1 MPEVSLPL
9 DPAGLRVIDVLLV
22 EDDPGDVL
30 MTREAFE
37 LSSIPSTLHVVGDG
51 EQAMHFLR
59 RTNEFTDAHRPG
71 LILLDLNLPRRN
83 GLEVLAE
90 LKADH
95 DLLTIPV
102 VILTTSQAETDI
114 LASYQSHANA
124 YITKP
129 VSFDS
134 FTEAIRQVDDF
145 FLTLVKL
152 PN

>member
-37 LSSIPSTLHVVGDG
+37 LFSIPSTLHVVGDG

-59 RTNEFTDAHRPG
+59 RTNEFTGAPRPG

-134 FTEAIRQVDDF
+134 FTEAIRQVDHF

-152 PN
+152 PD

>member
-1 MPEVSLPL
+1 MPEVSYPL
-9 DPAGLRVIDVLLV
+9 DPAGLQAINVLLV

-30 MTREAFE
+30 ITREAFE
-37 LSSIPSTLHVVGDG
+37 LSPVTSTLHVVGDG

-59 RTNEFTDAHRPG
+59 RTSQFAGAPRPG

-90 LKADH
+90 LKADP

-114 LASYQSHANA
+114 VASYQSHANA

-129 VSFDS
+129 VGFDL

>member
-1 MPEVSLPL
+1 MPEVSHPT

-37 LSSIPSTLHVVGDG
+37 ASHMPSTLHVVCDG
-51 EQAMHFLR
+51 EQALHFLR
-59 RTNEFTDAHRPG
+59 GTNDFTGAPRPS

-90 LKADH
+90 VKADR

-102 VILTTSQAETDI
+102 VILTTSQAEADI
-114 LASYQSHANA
+114 AASYRLHANA

-129 VSFDS
+129 PSFDL
-134 FTEAIRQVDDF
+134 FTEAIRRVDDF
-145 FLTLVKL
+145 FLSLAQL

>member
-9 DPAGLRVIDVLLV
+9 DPATLRVIDVLLV

-37 LSSIPSTLHVVGDG
+37 LSSVPSTLHVVGDG
-51 EQAMHFLR
+51 EQAMRFLR
-59 RTNEFTDAHRPG
+59 RTNEFTGAPRPS

-129 VSFDS
+129 VSFDR
-134 FTEAIRQVDDF
+134 FTETIRQVDDF

-152 PN
+152 PD

>member
-1 MPEVSLPL
+1 MPEASLPL

-30 MTREAFE
+30 ITREAFE

-59 RTNEFTDAHRPG
+59 RTNDFTDAPRPG

-129 VSFDS
+129 VSFDR

-152 PN
+152 PD

>member
-1 MPEVSLPL
+1 MPDVSLPL

-59 RTNEFTDAHRPG
+59 RTNEFTGAPRPG

-152 PN
+152 PD

>member
-1 MPEVSLPL
+1 MPEVSYPI
-9 DPAGLRVIDVLLV
+9 DPAGLPAINVL
-22 EDDPGDVL
+22 
-30 MTREAFE
+30 
-37 LSSIPSTLHVVGDG
+37 
-51 EQAMHFLR
+51 
-59 RTNEFTDAHRPG
+59 
-71 LILLDLNLPRRN
+71 
-83 GLEVLAE
+83 LAE
-90 LKADH
+90 LKADP

-114 LASYQSHANA
+114 VASYQSHANA

-129 VSFDS
+129 VSFDL

>member
-1 MPEVSLPL
+1 MPEVSYPT
-9 DPAGLRVIDVLLV
+9 DPARLRVMDVLLV

-37 LSSIPSTLHVVGDG
+37 ASRMPSTLHVVSDG

-59 RTNEFTDAHRPG
+59 RTSDFTGAPRPG

-90 LKADH
+90 LKADN

-102 VILTTSQAETDI
+102 VILTTSQAEADI
-114 LASYQSHANA
+114 AASYQLHANA

-129 VSFDS
+129 PSFDL

-145 FLTLVKL
+145 FLTLVEL

>member
-1 MPEVSLPL
+1 MPEVSSPL

-59 RTNEFTDAHRPG
+59 RTNDFTDAPRPG

-129 VSFDS
+129 VSFDR
-134 FTEAIRQVDDF
+134 FAEAIRQVDDF

-152 PN
+152 PD

>member
-1 MPEVSLPL
+1 MPEVSYPT
-9 DPAGLRVIDVLLV
+9 DPAQLRVVDVLLV

-37 LSSIPSTLHVVGDG
+37 ASRMPNTLHVVGDG

-59 RTNEFTDAHRPG
+59 KTNDFTGAPRPA

-90 LKADH
+90 LKADN

-102 VILTTSQAETDI
+102 VVLTTSQAESDI
-114 LASYQSHANA
+114 AASYRLHANA

-129 VSFDS
+129 PSFDL
-134 FTEAIRQVDDF
+134 FTEAIRRVDDF
-145 FLTLVKL
+145 FLTLVEL